1 MNQNRY
7 NLCVLIRRRDNIHFD
22 LQKKNQLFTYFW
34 IEILYNY
41 YYDIALATSM
51 ENESS
56 LLKKAL
62 PKNDILGDGLV
73 ICLCTYIYLYIYIY
87 LLKDA

>member
-1 MNQNRY
+1 M
-7 NLCVLIRRRDNIHFD
+7 RRDNIHFD
-22 LQKKNQLFTYFW
+22 LQKKNQLFTNFW

-41 YYDIALATSM
+41 YHDIVPATSM
-51 ENESS
+51 ENEDS

-73 ICLCTYIYLYIYIY
+73 MCLCIYVYLYIH
-87 LLKDA
+87 LEDA